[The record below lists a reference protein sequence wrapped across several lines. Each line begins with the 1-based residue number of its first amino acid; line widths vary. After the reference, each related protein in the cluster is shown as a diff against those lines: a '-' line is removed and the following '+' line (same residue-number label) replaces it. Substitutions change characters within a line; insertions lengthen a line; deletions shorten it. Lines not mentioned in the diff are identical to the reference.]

1 MVIPAHLIGVM
12 YQIHLD
18 SLLPIDRLVATEIC
32 LLASH
37 FEKELQVF
45 FVTGAY
51 LMDIQKVAY

>member
-18 SLLPIDRLVATEIC
+18 SLLPIDRAVTTEIC

-37 FEKELQVF
+37 LEKELQLF
-45 FVTGAY
+45 FVMGTY

>member
-18 SLLPIDRLVATEIC
+18 SLLPIDRLVTTEIC

-45 FVTGAY
+45 FVTGTY